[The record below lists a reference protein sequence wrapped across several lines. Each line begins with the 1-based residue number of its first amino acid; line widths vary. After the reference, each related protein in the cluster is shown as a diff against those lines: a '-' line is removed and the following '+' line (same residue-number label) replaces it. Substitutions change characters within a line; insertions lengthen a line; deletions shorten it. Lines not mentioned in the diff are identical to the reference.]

1 MKILILTICILCS
14 AALASAAES
23 VRVLSFTASWC
34 KPCQQMK
41 ASWSAPAVQNKLKN
55 FQFHAINIDQKR
67 DVTNRWFKFLQEN
80 ETDTDTK
87 QLLTKVQTPMIM
99 VVKMDNGKPVAW
111 KWSLGYLGSE
121 KLENFLES
129 PK

>member
-41 ASWSAPAVQNKLKN
+41 ASWANPIVQKRLTKFNFNGINTGLLPDYTNEWRAQSAP
-55 FQFHAINIDQKR
+55 F
-67 DVTNRWFKFLQEN
+67 
-80 ETDTDTK
+80 
-87 QLLTKVQTPMIM
+87 
-99 VVKMDNGKPVAW
+99 
-111 KWSLGYLGSE
+111 GYL
-121 KLENFLES
+121 S
-129 PK
+129 PKNLEQFLNLPK